1 MSIRANSWLIKIS
14 RTKYMK
20 SMTGFGRGE
29 TETNLGK
36 IVVEARAENQRF
48 LDINFQLPEAIFAVE
63 PALSQIAKKVI
74 LRGKVRITVAAEGLK
89 NKSSA
94 INIEL
99 AKESRKALDKLKK
112 ELGIKEK
119 TKLEHILMIKEFF
132 SSEEKTKLGKEHYP
146 KIEEAVKEAIKNLDE
161 MRGSEGKKLEEDLK
175 LRIQKAENLIER
187 IESKREDFIRDFS
200 AKLRERM
207 KEILEDIQI
216 DETRLYQ
223 EAAFLAERSDITEEI
238 VRLKAHITKFKD
250 TISKDGS
257 IGRELDFLLQE
268 MNRESGTI
276 SAKSKDAEVSHF
288 ILELRSEMERMREQ
302 AQNIE

>member
-1 MSIRANSWLIKIS
+1 
-14 RTKYMK
+14 MK

-29 TETNLGK
+29 AETDLGK
-36 IVVEARAENQRF
+36 IVVEARAENHRF
-48 LDINFQLPEAIFAVE
+48 LDINFQLSEAIFTVE
-63 PALSQIAKKVI
+63 PALSQIAKKII
-74 LRGKVRITVAAEGLK
+74 LRGKVRITVTAEGLK
-89 NKSSA
+89 NKPST

-99 AKESRKALDKLKK
+99 AKESRKTLEKLKK
-112 ELGIKEK
+112 ELGIKER

-132 SSEEKTKLGKEHYP
+132 SPEEKTQLGKEHHP
-146 KIEEAVKEAIKNLDE
+146 KIEEAMRKAIKNLDE
-161 MRGSEGKKLEEDLK
+161 MRKSEGRKLEKDLK

-238 VRLKAHITKFKD
+238 VRLKAHVSKFKD
-250 TISKDGS
+250 TMSKDGS

-276 SAKSKDAEVSHF
+276 SAKSKDAAVSHF
-288 ILELRSEMERMREQ
+288 ILELRSEMERIREQ
-302 AQNIE
+302 VQNIE